1 MAQCAFS
8 ETYKTS
14 RWPDST
20 LKVNYLETEYHE
32 HTKQSK
38 VKSSLRIMR
47 SEDEKLLRF
56 IDLIDL
62 VIEKL

>member
-1 MAQCAFS
+1 MKLTRLVAGRMH
-8 ETYKTS
+8 TKG
-14 RWPDST
+14 
-20 LKVNYLETEYHE
+20 KYLETEYHE
-32 HTKQSK
+32 HTKQPK